1 MKLTSVELIAV
12 CPDPV
17 IGVDNEGVINVFNR
31 AAERLL
37 GFKAQNVINSRK
49 IATLYERQTEVS
61 DVERLLSVES
71 YGEIGL
77 IEGYETR
84 IVGQDGQVFP
94 VCLSAAYIND
104 IDDNE
109 VIGIICYFHNLT
121 VRQELEE
128 SLRELSRTDHLTNM
142 FNSRQLYDTLQ
153 DEILRSTRY
162 QHPFGLICFSLNGL
176 KETNDQLG
184 HLVGDEVL
192 KLLALV
198 TRDTLR
204 ENDTGYRYTGNE
216 FLVICPETDYA
227 GALRVA
233 VRLQTTF
240 SELLPQALRTVF
252 NELKKPLTLNQ
263 GVTVFYGGNKVD
275 ANELIH
281 QAVHTMD
288 KSKLDG
294 EEAICLFEASMR
306 SAQ

>member
-12 CPDPV
+12 CPDLV
-17 IGVDNEGVINVFNR
+17 IGVDNNGVINVFNR

-37 GFKAQNVINSRK
+37 GFQAQSVIDSLE
-49 IATLYERQTEVS
+49 IATLYERES
-61 DVERLLSVES
+61 EANDVKRLLSAEP
-71 YGEIGL
+71 YGGIGL

-94 VCLSAAYIND
+94 VRLSAAFIND

-109 VIGIICYFHNLT
+109 VVGIICYFHNLT
-121 VRQELEE
+121 ARQELEE
-128 SLRELSRTDHLTNM
+128 NLRELSRTDHLTNM
-142 FNSRQLYDTLQ
+142 FNSRQLYQTLKE
-153 DEILRSTRY
+153 EITRSARY
-162 QHPFGLICFSLNGL
+162 RRPFGLVCFSLNGL

-216 FLVICPETDYA
+216 FLIICPETDYA
-227 GALRVA
+227 GATRVA
-233 VRLQTTF
+233 VRLQETF
-240 SELLPQALRTVF
+240 SDLLPQALSTVYS
-252 NELKKPLTLNQ
+252 ELKNALTLNQ
-263 GVTVFYGGNKVD
+263 GVTVFYGGNNVD

-294 EEAICLFEASMR
+294 EDPICLFEANMR
-306 SAQ
+306 SVQ

>member
-17 IGVDNEGVINVFNR
+17 IGVDNEGIINIFNR

-37 GFKAQNVINSRK
+37 GFNAENVIGTLQ
-49 IATLYERQTEVS
+49 IATLYEREGEANNVNK
-61 DVERLLSVES
+61 LLSAES
-71 YGEIGL
+71 YGEVGM
-77 IEGYETR
+77 IEGYDTR
-84 IVGQDGQVFP
+84 IIGQDGQVFP
-94 VCLSAAYIND
+94 VRLSAAYIND
-104 IDDNE
+104 IENE
-109 VIGIICYFHNLT
+109 ELVGTICYFHDLT

-128 SLRELSRTDHLTNM
+128 NLRELSRTDHLTQM
-142 FNSRQLYDTLQ
+142 YNSRHLYPTLG
-153 DEILRSTRY
+153 DEITRSTRY
-162 QHPFGLICFSLNGL
+162 KHPFGLICYSLNGL
-176 KETNDQLG
+176 KEANDQLG

-216 FLVICPETDYA
+216 FLIVCPETDYA

-233 VRLQTTF
+233 VRLEETF
-240 SELLPQALRTVF
+240 SELLPQALSTEF
-252 NELKKPLTLNQ
+252 NELKSLVSLNQ
-263 GVTVFYGGNKVD
+263 GVTVFYGGNTVS

-281 QAVHTMD
+281 QAIQTME
-288 KSKLDG
+288 KSKLDS

-306 SAQ
+306 SVQ